1 MYDCIPSQPPSLFP
15 ALLLPSTTQHLHAMH
30 NYSSLMAILDGF
42 ILPPI
47 DRLKKTVAKC
57 DKVVMKRVSELQKIM
72 EPSEGF
78 RLLRED
84 LKHVTGPCIP
94 YM

>member
-1 MYDCIPSQPPSLFP
+1 
-15 ALLLPSTTQHLHAMH
+15 
-30 NYSSLMAILDGF
+30 MAILDGF

-47 DRLKKTVAKC
+47 DRLKKTIAKC

>member
-1 MYDCIPSQPPSLFP
+1 MPSNVHPPLPLPLPP
-15 ALLLPSTTQHLHAMH
+15 AQHLHAMH

-57 DKVVMKRVSELQKIM
+57 DKAVMKRVSELQKIM
-72 EPSEGF
+72 EPAEGF
-78 RLLRED
+78 KLLRED
-84 LKHVTGPCIP
+84 LKHVAGPCIP